1 MPDPSVHEPRGD
13 TIVIN
18 GVEVAYHDDLDPT
31 KTHTPI
37 RATIDWMIAR
47 AETAEALEGL
57 ERLRAAGITHIP
69 VFRSEWEARS

>member
-31 KTHTPI
+31 KTHTPV
-37 RATIDWMIAR
+37 RATIAR